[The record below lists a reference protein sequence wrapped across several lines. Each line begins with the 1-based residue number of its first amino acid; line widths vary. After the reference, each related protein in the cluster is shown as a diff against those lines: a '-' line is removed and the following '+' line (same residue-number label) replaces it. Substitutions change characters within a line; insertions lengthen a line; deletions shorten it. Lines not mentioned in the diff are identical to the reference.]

1 MDPFDPNAEFEDLV
15 MDLNDKHRPGSVVSG
30 KARNV
35 LILAWGLFVGRDR
48 ATRELRAAIQR
59 HGSRTAL
66 ARNLSM
72 SRTTLAEFE
81 AHFASVPRA
90 HTQLPKS
97 GKAIRDALD
106 RLSHSDQVGAA
117 GFAAELLREPRLLRS
132 LRSLKGPTPTR
143 LLEAALRATE
153 LQHAVDKLRQ
163 LLEAGVTEEKRF
175 QDWCDEHSWAFGGAH
190 RLRDSVR
197 RLNADSIVD
206 MLLPDI
212 VGYRDIVELKR
223 PDANVLKY
231 DKSHGTHYWSVD
243 AAKALGQV
251 HKYMDRLHDLA
262 RKGLPGHP
270 HVVAY
275 HPRATIVIGRS
286 NTWSPRQVDS
296 LRGLN
301 QRLHG
306 IDVITYDHLLM
317 RAEMVLS
324 LVQSPAPSQESTTTP
339 TKR

>member
-15 MDLNDKHRPGSVVSG
+15 LDLNDKHRPGSVVSG

-35 LILAWGLFVGRDR
+35 LIRAWGLFVGRDR
-48 ATRELRAAIQR
+48 AMRELHAAIER
-59 HGSRTAL
+59 NGSRTAL
-66 ARNLSM
+66 ARNLCM

-81 AHFASVPRA
+81 AHFASVPDA
-90 HTQLPKS
+90 HTLPKS
-97 GKAIRDALD
+97 GKALRDALAS
-106 RLSHSDQVGAA
+106 LSHSDQVDAA
-117 GFAAELLREPRLLRS
+117 GFAADLLREPRLLQS
-132 LRSLKGPTPTR
+132 LRSLQGPNTTR
-143 LLEAALRATE
+143 LLEAALRAAE
-153 LQHAVDKLRQ
+153 LQHAVEKLRQ
-163 LLEAGVTEEKRF
+163 LLESGVTKEKHY
-175 QDWCDEHSWAFGGAH
+175 QDWCDEHSWAFGSAH
-190 RLRDSVR
+190 RLRDDVR
-197 RLNADSIVD
+197 RVNADSIVD
-206 MLLPDI
+206 LLLPDI

-231 DKSHGTHYWSVD
+231 DKSHKTYYWSAD

-262 RKGLPGHP
+262 REGLADYP
-270 HVVAY
+270 HIVAY
-275 HPRATIVIGRS
+275 HPKATIVIGRS
-286 NTWSPRQVDS
+286 NAWSPRQVDS

-324 LVQSPAPSQESTTTP
+324 LVQSPGNSNPRVE
-339 TKR
+339 